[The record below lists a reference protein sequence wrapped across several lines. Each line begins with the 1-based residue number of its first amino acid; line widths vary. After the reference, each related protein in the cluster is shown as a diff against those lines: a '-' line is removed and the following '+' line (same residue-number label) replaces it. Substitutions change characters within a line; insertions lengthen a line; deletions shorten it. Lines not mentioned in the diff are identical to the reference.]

1 MTRKLPSGSENLAR
15 TPKALAN
22 LVKSDMRITGFSI
35 EDSGVWIYT
44 DSAKWQQ
51 RMNPTCGTFRE
62 DTAAAAIS
70 DYKDFV
76 DRADGNNDPL
86 VSLTYPQVA
95 ELAAKFDIM
104 LDEPDLLES
113 YELNPEQVEPVLELL
128 ATADADVRSFLIPMP
143 LAVAEAALGEME
155 NVVEIAESNHGR
167 EGSNETAS
175 WLRKARDGVKRIRAA
190 IEEVTRVYSTT

>member
-44 DSAKWQQ
+44 DSAKWQE

-62 DTAAAAIS
+62 DTAAAVMRN
-70 DYKDFV
+70 YKDSV
-76 DRADGNNDPL
+76 ERAVGNTDAL
-86 VSLTYPQVA
+86 VSLTFAQVE

-104 LDEPDLLES
+104 LNEPELLES
-113 YELNPEQVEPVLELL
+113 YELNPEQVEPVLDLL

-143 LAVAEAALGEME
+143 LDVAKAAQ
-155 NVVEIAESNHGR
+155 IGR
-167 EGSNETAS
+167 AH
-175 WLRKARDGVKRIRAA
+175 V
-190 IEEVTRVYSTT
+190 